1 MGYFMFRHAEQF
13 NLTDGGFNQKASAG
27 PGRITRA
34 ADCLAYLQL
43 QRDLVAAAREP
54 FPAALDGAAQVETRL
69 KKLAGDS
76 NMLQRYNLM
85 FTLLIMPAMTTPFE
99 ATGRNVAHR
108 DLVLC
113 AIAARQYEHQHGEL
127 PAALADLV
135 PEFLPAVPTDPF
147 DGRPLR
153 MIATAEGLTI
163 YSIGRDRQDDGGSDP
178 ERKGDPDV
186 VVRVKKP

>member
-1 MGYFMFRHAEQF
+1 
-13 NLTDGGFNQKASAG
+13 
-27 PGRITRA
+27 
-34 ADCLAYLQL
+34 
-43 QRDLVAAAREP
+43 
-54 FPAALDGAAQVETRL
+54 
-69 KKLAGDS
+69 LAGDS

-127 PAALADLV
+127 PPALADLV